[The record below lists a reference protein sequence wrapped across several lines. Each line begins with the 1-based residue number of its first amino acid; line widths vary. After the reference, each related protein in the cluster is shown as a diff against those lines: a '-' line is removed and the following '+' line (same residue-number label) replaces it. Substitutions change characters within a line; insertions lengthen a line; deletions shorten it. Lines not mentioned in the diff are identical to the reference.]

1 MKTHTALVVLLVT
14 GLMAGAAA
22 AKNGGNGQKGSALPE
37 SVRKVERE
45 TGGDVLRAESRTQNG
60 EEVTRVKVITPQGRV
75 RTVESSR
82 RSQDSQPQ
90 QQEQPDPES

>member
-1 MKTHTALVVLLVT
+1 MKLRTAIVCFLLAISV
-14 GLMAGAAA
+14 AGTAA
-22 AKNGGNGQKGSALPE
+22 AKGGKQKDSALPE

-82 RSQDSQPQ
+82 PSKDQAQ
-90 QQEQPDPES
+90 QQEEPDPEN